1 MRHVPFILCLAVLVG
16 AAVVSATAGQPANI
30 APGRIESLTVEQAE
44 QIVTKESPARGIYL
58 NKITELPAAA
68 AAVLA
73 RHAGSLINLSALE
86 RLSPE
91 AAAALAPHNGDLQ
104 FPKLTELPVDVA
116 RGLAGHKGQ
125 ITLPSVTNLT
135 PEVAAALAPHTGM
148 LVLGCVELPAEVAKE
163 LAVHIG
169 PIHLP
174 ALTSLSSL
182 PLARKFGRQ
191 GQNKPDGLEFVR
203 LESLKSLSKEMAEAL
218 GPPTAKKNHWLV
230 IGIETLPEDVADT
243 LARTWHIVAFA
254 RLSNLTAEAA
264 TALGKYR
271 MGQIILPEVKA
282 MPVEVA
288 AALAKVNTHIL
299 ALNGLEE
306 VPPEVERAMASKSA
320 PWQLWSLKKIA
331 TPEFAAALLQ
341 RSNPHQ
347 ELDTVTT
354 LSDEAAAVFAKSD
367 TWNRHGFFSGLTSL
381 TSVPLAEKLASVENV
396 RGLRFPK
403 LTTVSDNVARALARQ
418 KGKLDLSGLT
428 SLSTG
433 AAAALAGHEGELGLG
448 RIKEL
453 SDDAAAA
460 LAKAT
465 GSIALG
471 SLATVSSA
479 GLAALRAN
487 PKISLPATLK

>member
-16 AAVVSATAGQPANI
+16 AAVVSAAAGQPANI

-73 RHAGSLINLSALE
+73 RHAGPLISLPALE

-116 RGLAGHKGQ
+116 RGLASHKGQ
-125 ITLPSVTNLT
+125 LALPSVTNLT
-135 PEVAAALAPHTGM
+135 TEAAVALAPHTGM
-148 LVLGCVELPAEVAKE
+148 LELGSVELPADVARA
-163 LAVHIG
+163 LAEHAG

-191 GQNKPDGLEFVR
+191 GQDKPDGFLFVR

-218 GPPTAKKNHWLV
+218 GPPMAKKNHWLV
-230 IGIETLPEDVADT
+230 IGIETLPEDVADA

-306 VPPEVERAMASKSA
+306 VPPEVERAMATRSA

-341 RSNPHQ
+341 RDSPHQ
-347 ELDTVTT
+347 ELDTVTM

-367 TWNRHGFFSGLTSL
+367 TKNRHSFSGLTSL
-381 TSVPLAEKLASVENV
+381 TSVPLAEKLASVENL

-403 LTTVSDNVARALARQ
+403 LMIVSDNVARALARQ

-433 AAAALAGHEGELGLG
+433 AAAALAGHEGELGIG
-448 RIKEL
+448 GIKEL
-453 SDDAAAA
+453 SADAAAA

-471 SLATVSSA
+471 NLSTVSPA